1 MDALCASAGEAA
13 EAGMAGFLGGTT
25 AESDLQFYSRRAMEE
40 SRSAQ
45 RATCSKAAAAHRYLA
60 ASYAALVKREIETAA
75 ELDDLARLI
84 P

>member
-1 MDALCASAGEAA
+1 MDALCPSVEDFA
-13 EAGMAGFLGGTT
+13 EVPDTAFLGGTT

-45 RATCSKAAAAHRYLA
+45 RATCGKAAAAHRYLA
-60 ASYAALVKREIETAA
+60 ASYAALVKQEIEMAA
-75 ELDDLARLI
+75 ELDSLARLI